1 MKAKIFKGGIL
12 IAAIVLGVSCKA
24 PDVSEE
30 GLKEALEGKFLM
42 GAALN
47 PSIFTGRDTAS
58 LRIISKHFS
67 SVVAEN
73 CMKSERI
80 HPEEAVFD
88 FELADKFIDF
98 ATQKK
103 LHTVGHCLIW
113 HSQSPDWLFVDEDG
127 NDVSREILIERISAH
142 ITTIVERYKGKVEVW
157 DVVNEA
163 FEDDGS
169 WRNTK
174 FYQIIGEDYIELA
187 FLLANEA
194 DPDAELIYNDYSMF
208 HQGRREAVVKLVKNL
223 QAKGI
228 RIDGVGMQAHS
239 GMDYP
244 PLEEFEKSMIAFADC
259 GMDVHITEMDITAI
273 PFPDGNVGA
282 EVSSSFEYQERMNP
296 YANGL
301 TDSARLALHDRYL
314 DFFELFLQHKDKIK
328 RVTMWGI
335 ADHHSWRQNWPI
347 RGRSDFP
354 LLFDREYQ
362 AKPIVESII
371 KAAKNEESQVPG

>member
-1 MKAKIFKGGIL
+1 MKAKIFNCGFL
-12 IAAIVLGVSCKA
+12 VATIALCVSCSTA
-24 PDVSEE
+24 DVSEE
-30 GLKEALEGKFLM
+30 GLKDALEGKFLI

-47 PSIFTGRDTAS
+47 PSIFTGSDAAA
-58 LRIISKHFS
+58 LQIVHDHFS

-80 HPEEAVFD
+80 HPEEAEFD

-98 ATQKK
+98 ATENE

-113 HSQSPDWLFVDEDG
+113 HSQSPDWFFVDEDG
-127 NDVSREILIERISAH
+127 NDVSREVLIERISTH
-142 ITTIVERYKGKVEVW
+142 ITTIVDRYKGKVDLW

-187 FLLANEA
+187 FQLAHDA

-208 HQGRREAVVKLVKNL
+208 HQGRREAVVKLVKSL

-228 RIDGVGMQAHS
+228 RIDGIGMQAHS
-239 GMDYP
+239 GMDNP
-244 PLEEFEKSMIAFADC
+244 PLEEFEKSLIAFAEC
-259 GMDVHITEMDITAI
+259 GVDVHITELDITAI
-273 PFPDGNVGA
+273 PFPDRSVGA
-282 EVSSSFEYQERMNP
+282 EISSSFEYQERMNP

-301 TDSARLALHDRYL
+301 TDSAAIALHDRYL
-314 DFFELFLQHKDKIK
+314 DFFELFLRHQDKIK

-371 KAAKNEESQVPG
+371 KAAKK